1 MTTQTDST
9 GVTPSAANAS
19 RWKKSPVTH
28 VLFRAA
34 LALALLASPAIAD
47 TFTDAGGTISPG
59 GVDVSRTAHAHMQC
73 TLTVTGTATLLTS
86 LWSTASCASFPSAPQ
101 FAFVEPTGGA
111 VWYRTDGTAPT
122 STTGIEIF
130 QNQAWPIEGRL
141 SVNALQLIS
150 GTGGSIAVN
159 VELRY

>member
-1 MTTQTDST
+1 MFK
-9 GVTPSAANAS
+9 VFL
-19 RWKKSPVTH
+19 R
-28 VLFRAA
+28 
-34 LALALLASPAIAD
+34 LALAFALLVSPAVAD

-59 GVDVSRTAHAHMQC
+59 IVDVSRTAHAHMQC
-73 TLTVTGTATLLTS
+73 TLTVTTTATLLTT

-122 STTGIEIF
+122 STTGMDIF

-141 SVNALQLIS
+141 SINALQLIASS
-150 GTGGSIAVN
+150 GGNTAVN
-159 VELRY
+159 VEVRY

>member
-1 MTTQTDST
+1 MI
-9 GVTPSAANAS
+9 NA
-19 RWKKSPVTH
+19 
-28 VLFRAA
+28 LFRAA
-34 LALALLASPAIAD
+34 LAFALFASLILSPSKDVRAD
-47 TFTDAGGTISPG
+47 TFTDAGGTISPESI
-59 GVDVSRTAHAHMQC
+59 DVSRTAHAHMQC
-73 TLTVTGTATLLTS
+73 TLTVTSTATSLTS
-86 LWSTASCASFPSAPQ
+86 LWTTASCASFPSAPQ

-122 STTGIEIF
+122 STTGMEIF

-150 GTGGSIAVN
+150 GSGGSIAVN

>member
-101 FAFVEPTGGA
+101 FAFVEPTGGT

-122 STTGIEIF
+122 STTGMEIF

-141 SVNALQLIS
+141 SVNAMQLIS